1 MEKTILYWEKFRSN
15 DCLFQLKIMGIV
27 FRHGIPVLLN
37 RPQRKRKWQT
47 APVSKTGLAIYY
59 SGPIT
64 FLKILPPG
72 WQKSDRGWRGWYVTV
87 ENQVKRNNYHTL
99 THFYIVSFTVL

>member
-1 MEKTILYWEKFRSN
+1 LLERIDSIKLEKFRSN
-15 DCLFQLKIMGIV
+15 YYLFQLKIMGIV

-59 SGPIT
+59 SG
-64 FLKILPPG
+64 KIWPL
-72 WQKSDRGWRGWYVTV
+72 
-87 ENQVKRNNYHTL
+87 L
-99 THFYIVSFTVL
+99 

>member
-1 MEKTILYWEKFRSN
+1 MLDRIDSIKLEKFSSN
-15 DCLFQLKIMGIV
+15 YYLFQLKIMGIV

-59 SGPIT
+59 SGIT
-64 FLKILPPG
+64 WIIRIG
-72 WQKSDRGWRGWYVTV
+72 
-87 ENQVKRNNYHTL
+87 
-99 THFYIVSFTVL
+99 VSTKPMPCSTS